1 MKRGTAGVVMLA
13 VLSVATLAVVG
24 CKPKAPPEAELP
36 APAPVPHETVDVVS
50 PGEQTELGDEVA
62 PEGAADT
69 AAPTRA
75 GLSEGT
81 QGPGDRRDPFE
92 RFDADEDGKLTKAEL
107 PEKAAKALMAADAN
121 GDEAITRD
129 EFQKGRENGTLRP
142 PEGTGPGEGSGP
154 GE

>member
-1 MKRGTAGVVMLA
+1 MKRETAGVVMFAILT
-13 VLSVATLAVVG
+13 VATVVVVG

-36 APAPVPHETVDVVS
+36 APAPVADETMDAVS
-50 PGEQTELGDEVA
+50 PGKQTELGDEAA

-81 QGPGDRRDPFE
+81 QVPDGRRGPFE

-129 EFQKGRENGTLRP
+129 EFQKGREDGTLRP
-142 PEGTGPGEGSGP
+142 PEGTAPDEGSGP